1 MPGKMEGNPMRKA
14 VLVAV
19 LTMWLTACGAPAN
32 EGGPGAADGGVESR
46 HSAPIPSPYAGKAN
60 PVPADQA
67 SLDRGKALYT
77 TNCVSCHGDTGMG
90 DGPAS
95 PALNPPPAPIAQ
107 SSRTMKDD
115 YLFWRIS
122 EGGVPFNTSMPP
134 WKSLDEQS
142 RWDLINYIRSLGE

>member
-1 MPGKMEGNPMRKA
+1 MPGRMEGNSVRKA
-14 VLVAV
+14 VLLVV
-19 LTMWLTACGAPAN
+19 LTLYLTACGAPTDKA
-32 EGGPGAADGGVESR
+32 GSGAGDGGVESR
-46 HSAPIPSPYAGKAN
+46 HEAPIPPEYARKTN
-60 PVPADQA
+60 PIPADQA
-67 SLDRGKALYT
+67 SLERGKALYT

-90 DGPAS
+90 NGPAS
-95 PALNPPPAPIAQ
+95 PALNPPPAPVAQ
-107 SSRTMKDD
+107 SSQSVKDD